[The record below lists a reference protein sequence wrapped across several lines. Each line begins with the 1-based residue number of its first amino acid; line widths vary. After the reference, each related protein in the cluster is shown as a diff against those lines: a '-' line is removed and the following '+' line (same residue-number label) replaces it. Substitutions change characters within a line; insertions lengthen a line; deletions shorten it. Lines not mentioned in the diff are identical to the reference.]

1 MSEPVRRWRSVKAK
15 TPIIGIDDGGF
26 DRFSKNIKIP
36 VYGVIMKGAAY
47 VDGII
52 QTQMDRDDSSATQI
66 IIDLI
71 SSSSHELQIQAIFLQ
86 GLTIAGF
93 GIIDIN
99 EVFQKIKIPTIVVLR
114 KFPDYDNILLAL
126 KKIFDDWENRWQMI
140 GNAGEPYKIQSQPKL
155 YLQVAGISIS
165 DAISLTKKCSM
176 VGTIPE
182 ALRIAHFIGASR
194 YKFLSSIE

>member
-26 DRFSKNIKIP
+26 DRFSKKIKIP
-36 VYGVIMKGAAY
+36 IYGVIMKGAAY

-52 QTQMDRDDSSATQI
+52 QTQMDRDDNSATQI

-71 SSSSHELQIQAIFLQ
+71 VSSSHESQIQAIFLQ

-93 GIIDIN
+93 GIIDIA
-99 EVFQKIKIPTIVVLR
+99 EVFQKTKIPTIVVLR
-114 KFPDYDNILLAL
+114 KFPDYENILKAL
-126 KKIFDDWENRWQMI
+126 KKIFDDWDTRWQMI
-140 GNAGEPYKIQSQPKL
+140 GNAGEPYMVQSQPKL
-155 YLQVAGISIS
+155 YLQIAGISIS
-165 DAISLTKKCSM
+165 DAVSLTKKCTV

-182 ALRIAHFIGASR
+182 ALRIAHFIGASH
-194 YKFLSSIE
+194 YKFLSNI